1 VSTRDAAI
9 EVIER
14 LHAAQARLYGAG
26 DPEPLRAL
34 LTDDIVWVVPG
45 SSPIAGTYRGRDE
58 VIGYMLARRAVAD
71 GTFRMHRG
79 DVLSGEGD
87 TVAVLTDGSAVI
99 GGVERRWSTVGLY
112 RLRGDRVAE
121 CRLMPFDQDEFDEIW
136 TPQSD
141 AAR

>member
-1 VSTRDAAI
+1 MSTRDAAI

>member
-1 VSTRDAAI
+1 VSIRDAAI

-26 DPEPLRAL
+26 DPEPVRVL

-121 CRLMPFDQDEFDEIW
+121 CRLMPFDQDEFDDIW
-136 TPQSD
+136 TPRGD